1 MGSVELEMQAA
12 DGGGGSSNGFAR
24 LQEQPL
30 PLPGLGARRA
40 DDRVRLMDGRF
51 NSSAYDPGED

>member
-1 MGSVELEMQAA
+1 MQAA

-30 PLPGLGARRA
+30 LLPGLGARRA